1 MNQKGYLEYVYII
14 KNFMFIQATMY
25 CQEAIMGWVNRWD
38 GEEMVLLQITG
49 EKSSLKVQLEN
60 QK

>member
-1 MNQKGYLEYVYII
+1 
-14 KNFMFIQATMY
+14 
-25 CQEAIMGWVNRWD
+25 MGWVNRWD